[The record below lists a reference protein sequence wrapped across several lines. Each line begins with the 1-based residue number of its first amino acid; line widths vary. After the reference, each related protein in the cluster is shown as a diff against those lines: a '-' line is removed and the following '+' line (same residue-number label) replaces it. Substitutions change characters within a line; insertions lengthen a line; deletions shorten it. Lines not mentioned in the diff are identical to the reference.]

1 MFNKELLVILVSAL
15 PISEL
20 RGGIP
25 LGFYYGF
32 GPLKTF
38 LLAIIGNGII
48 ILPLFFFLNFMTN
61 FLRQFKIPN
70 QFFNWLFKKT
80 LAKKKLIDKYGPLG
94 LMLFTAIP
102 LPYTGAYSACCL
114 AYLLGIKIKKA
125 AFFIFLGVLI
135 AGIIVLLT
143 SLGVL
148 KIISF

>member
-20 RGGIP
+20 RGGIL

-32 GPLKTF
+32 SPLKTF
-38 LLAIIGNGII
+38 CLAIIGNGII
-48 ILPLFFFLNFMTN
+48 ILLLFFFLKLLTD
-61 FLRQFKIPN
+61 FLRKFKIFSR
-70 QFFNWLFKKT
+70 FFDWLFKKT
-80 LAKKKLIDKYGPLG
+80 LAKRRLIDKYGPLG